1 MAKVKVQC
9 RNCGEPVEVP
19 DLGRP
24 KITLFSFR
32 GLFSEN
38 GVMIVLIISCLGMPA
53 LFGLLSRDLG
63 EYEGIKK
70 ALETPGVKLEVS
82 KDVKGR
88 VDWKITKGPEEKK

>member
-1 MAKVKVQC
+1 MAVKVQC
-9 RNCGEPVEVP
+9 KNCGESVQVP

-32 GLFSEN
+32 GLFSES
-38 GVMIVLIISCLGMPA
+38 GVLIVLIICGLGLPA
-53 LFGLLSRDLG
+53 LLGVFSRDLG

-82 KDVKGR
+82 KDDKGK
-88 VDWKITKGPEEKK
+88 VDWKITKGPEGAK